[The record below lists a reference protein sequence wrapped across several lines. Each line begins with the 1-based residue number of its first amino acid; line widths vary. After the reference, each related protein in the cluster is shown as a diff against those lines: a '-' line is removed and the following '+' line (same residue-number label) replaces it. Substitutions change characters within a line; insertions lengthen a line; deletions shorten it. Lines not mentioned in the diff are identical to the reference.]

1 MVSLSVQLAPKYPGG
16 LLLINPVM
24 TASGTSGYGTEDS
37 HMFDIQKLGAM
48 VCKGTTL
55 EPRNGNP
62 QPRLA
67 ETTGGLLNA
76 IGLENV
82 GVDTL
87 IKEKAPIWA
96 SWQLPVIVNIA
107 GGTVDDYARLAG
119 QLDGVAGISGLEV
132 NISCPNVKAGGADF
146 GAYPDSA
153 AEVTAAVRKATSS
166 PILVKLT
173 PNTSDIAKV
182 AVAVAEAGAD
192 AISLINTLK
201 GMAID
206 ITRRRPLL
214 GNITGGLSGPAIKP
228 VALYMIYEVAGAVDI
243 PVIGCGGIT
252 TASDALECIMAGA
265 SAIQVG
271 TAGFSNPG
279 APLDVLEGIEQ
290 FMKKEGI
297 KDINKLIGVAR
308 N

>member
-1 MVSLSVQLAPKYPGG
+1 
-16 LLLINPVM
+16 
-24 TASGTSGYGTEDS
+24 
-37 HMFDIQKLGAM
+37 MFDIQKLGAM